1 MKAGSRMH
9 SQEVGNTVHHR
20 KDGLKEA
27 VCVDMLQKITLVRI
41 DDNRSVRLD
50 EREGASMKGD
60 TAYKNSGTCWNTHF
74 DTKNSFLPSL
84 NKTQNAHRSMWILKS
99 NSGNTAL

>member
-1 MKAGSRMH
+1 MH
-9 SQEVGNTVHHR
+9 SQEVGNTVYHL
-20 KDGLKEA
+20 KDCLKKA

-41 DDNRSVRLD
+41 DVNTSVRLD
-50 EREGASMKGD
+50 EQEGPSMKGNK
-60 TAYKNSGTCWNTHF
+60 AYKNSGTCWNTHF

-99 NSGNTAL
+99 NCGNTAL